1 MNQKQSL
8 TASLIVVI
16 TGTFLATEFVFP
28 DLQGQFALIHGGNY
42 ANGFFSGVY
51 TGDWYRLLTVALTHA
66 GWLHLIF
73 NMLALYT

>member
-28 DLQGQFALIHGGNY
+28 DLQ
-42 ANGFFSGVY
+42 
-51 TGDWYRLLTVALTHA
+51 
-66 GWLHLIF
+66 
-73 NMLALYT
+73 